1 MTTEAL
7 RKVIMVTTW
16 SLTKE
21 GLTISYVREDH
32 NPKSL
37 HLILTPAEA
46 TRELTAIGEIDS
58 AEYYG
63 GDKVIINYN
72 NGSCVWN
79 GFIGIYKLCQWEAL
93 SIAIR
98 HEAKKELS
106 NDINMLEM
114 DSAIDALK

>member
-1 MTTEAL
+1 MTIEAL

-16 SLTKE
+16 SLTKD

-37 HLILTPAEA
+37 HLILAPAEA
-46 TRELTAIGEIDS
+46 TRELTVIGTIDS

-63 GDKVIINYN
+63 EDKVIINYN
-72 NGSCVWN
+72 DGSCVWD

-98 HEAKKELS
+98 HEAEKELA
-106 NDINMLEM
+106 NDVNILEL
-114 DSAIDALK
+114 DSALDALK